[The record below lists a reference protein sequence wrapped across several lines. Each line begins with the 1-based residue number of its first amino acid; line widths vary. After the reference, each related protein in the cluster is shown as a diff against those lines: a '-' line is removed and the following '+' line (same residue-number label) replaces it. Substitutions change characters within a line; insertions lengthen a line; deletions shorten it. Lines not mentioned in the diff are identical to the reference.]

1 MELKPASN
9 YSYSGHIPI
18 EIDRDGWRSLLTNI
32 EPELQTSQVY
42 SQILTD
48 LKSSLEAASALVAA
62 QIKTLEPDK
71 IKQNLKSLT
80 RTFIPE
86 KTASSTNLNSSETTN
101 TNIDIDEKEKSLP
114 QQQPMAKLIQNNK
127 NQIQKQ
133 MITNLTTS
141 IESETTTESIPISI
155 NSENID
161 TNLAEK
167 NQQNLSEELQPQ
179 KTRKKR
185 KKKLTK
191 AEQAALITKEKNTY
205 LYQLGQQLQK
215 ARQMRCLSLKQI
227 HRQTFV
233 PLHYLEA
240 IEKGHTEELPEDVY
254 LKGFIFRIGNVLGL
268 DGANLA
274 AALPISDPLQ
284 GIISSWSPDKKDSGF
299 YLHPVHLYVGYTALM
314 AGALGGLSLMS
325 QQQSPGA
332 HLIPDTSETPD
343 SVARS
348 DRDLETTQTP
358 GLKSTAGNIVVGSDM
373 APPETMI

>member
-9 YSYSGHIPI
+9 YSYSGHTPI

-32 EPELQTSQVY
+32 EPELQTSQIY
-42 SQILTD
+42 SQVLTD
-48 LKSSLEAASALVAA
+48 LKTSLEEASALVAG

-86 KTASSTNLNSSETTN
+86 KKASSTNLNSSQTTN
-101 TNIDIDEKEKSLP
+101 TNIDEKEKSLQS
-114 QQQPMAKLIQNNK
+114 QQQSMAKLIQNNK
-127 NQIQKQ
+127 NEIQKQ

-141 IESETTTESIPISI
+141 IEPETTTQSIPISI
-155 NSENID
+155 NSID
-161 TNLAEK
+161 TNLVEK
-167 NQQNLSEELQPQ
+167 NQQNLSEELQQQ
-179 KTRKKR
+179 KNRKKR

-191 AEQAALITKEKNTY
+191 AEQAALITQEKNTY
-205 LYQLGQQLQK
+205 LQQLGQQLQK

-240 IEKGHTEELPEDVY
+240 IEKGYTEELPEDVY
-254 LKGFIFRIGNVLGL
+254 LRGFIFRIGNVLGL
-268 DGANLA
+268 DGASLA

-284 GIISSWSPDKKDSGF
+284 GIISSWSPDKKYSGF

-348 DRDLETTQTP
+348 DRHLETTQTP
-358 GLKSTAGNIVVGSDM
+358 GLKSTTGNIVVGSDM
-373 APPETMI
+373 APAETMI